1 MIKINKKKIIFVMF
15 LFILICLICF
25 IGSNIEV
32 EKVDEINE
40 INVLEEISEKDEK
53 QINFIGYVLNT
64 GNALIEKR
72 SFIIDQGEVVEDM
85 YKNILNKLVQKNEEE
100 IVKTVNEIYEININ
114 RCEEENGVLSIY
126 LNNDILE
133 FEKLDVKDREY
144 VINMINSTMLEI
156 NEIIDIRYFFND
168 KEYIANNV

>member
-156 NEIIDIRYFFND
+156 NEITDIRYFFND

>member
-1 MIKINKKKIIFVMF
+1 MIKINKKKISCVLF
-15 LFILICLICF
+15 LIILICLICF

-53 QINFIGYVLNT
+53 QINFVGYVLNT
-64 GNALIEKR
+64 GNSVIEKR
-72 SFIIDQGEVVEDM
+72 SFIIDQYEVVEDM
-85 YKNILNKLVQKNEEE
+85 SKNILNKLVQKNEEE

-156 NEIIDIRYFFND
+156 NEITDIRYFFND